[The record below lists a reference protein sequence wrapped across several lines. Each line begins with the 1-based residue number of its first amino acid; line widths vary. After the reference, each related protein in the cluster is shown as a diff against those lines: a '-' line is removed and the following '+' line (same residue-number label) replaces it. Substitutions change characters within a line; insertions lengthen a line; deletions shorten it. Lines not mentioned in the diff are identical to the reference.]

1 MSADNFESAANEQS
15 EEKKIKK
22 VSQSHPDWKP
32 ELECVVHNAKPT
44 ASDPPRQKATFVIY
58 RACQLWWMAF
68 YRGRAPAENISYKK
82 MPDVDSSDS
91 SSGIAVDVQQRL
103 NCALP

>member
-1 MSADNFESAANEQS
+1 MQRSLSIADAGSGGW
-15 EEKKIKK
+15 
-22 VSQSHPDWKP
+22 H
-32 ELECVVHNAKPT
+32 L
-44 ASDPPRQKATFVIY
+44 PRRSKACLGQKHFV
-58 RACQLWWMAF
+58 QT
-68 YRGRAPAENISYKK
+68 K

>member
-1 MSADNFESAANEQS
+1 MAGDSA
-15 EEKKIKK
+15 KT
-22 VSQSHPDWKP
+22 
-32 ELECVVHNAKPT
+32 ECNVPYLSRMPALV
-44 ASDPPRQKATFVIY
+44 DGIY
-58 RACQLWWMAF
+58 RSAVACLGQKYF
-68 YRGRAPAENISYKK
+68 VQTK

>member
-1 MSADNFESAANEQS
+1 MQRSLSIAHADYGGW
-15 EEKKIKK
+15 
-22 VSQSHPDWKP
+22 H
-32 ELECVVHNAKPT
+32 L
-44 ASDPPRQKATFVIY
+44 PRRSKHTSV
-58 RACQLWWMAF
+58 
-68 YRGRAPAENISYKK
+68 ENNLVQTK